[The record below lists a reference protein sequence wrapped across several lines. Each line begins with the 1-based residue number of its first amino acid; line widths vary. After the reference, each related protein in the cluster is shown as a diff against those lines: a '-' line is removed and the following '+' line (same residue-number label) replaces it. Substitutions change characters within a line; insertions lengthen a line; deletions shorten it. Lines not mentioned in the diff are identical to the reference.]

1 MGVALRY
8 AARSDVGLVRTN
20 NQDSAYAGPHLLV
33 VADGMGGH
41 AGGDVASSLAIAT
54 FAPLDD
60 EALGPDDA
68 LGELEHAI
76 EDARDDIRARSAAE
90 PDLAGMGTTVTAILR
105 TGNKLAMV
113 HLGDS
118 RGYLMR
124 DGVLAQVT
132 TDHTF
137 VQHLV
142 DIGRITPEEAEHHPQ
157 RSVVMRVLGD
167 FETDLTPDM
176 SVREAR
182 PGDRWLLCSDGLSGF
197 VSAETIETTMREL
210 TDVDACADRLVQ
222 LALRGGGGDNVTVVL
237 ADVVELDE
245 LPDGSAPGTSPQ
257 VVGAAATTRDDPT
270 VAADGPAAR
279 AAGLAAAAARAQRS
293 GLAGSAGDEPAPEPG
308 TVPDETAARARDGDE
323 REDDEL
329 EDDEEAGTR
338 RSRGALVAVL
348 VAVLAV
354 ALVGGAAAW
363 TRTQY
368 YVGIDGDEVAI
379 FQGVPGTIGPLSL
392 STVVERTGITTDEIE
407 SQYVRDRL
415 GQSIHAD
422 DREAARRLV
431 DELVATDPTD
441 DPTDDP
447 TPEPTLEPTAPAT
460 GQPTVRP
467 TVRPT
472 VDPTTRATTRP
483 TPRTT
488 RSAAGTDG

>member
-60 EALGPDDA
+60 DALGPDDA
-68 LGELEHAI
+68 LGELERAI

-118 RGYLMR
+118 RGYLLR
-124 DGVLAQVT
+124 DGVLTQVT

-182 PGDRWLLCSDGLSGF
+182 AGDRWLLCSDGLSGF

-210 TDVDACADRLVQ
+210 ADVDACADRLVQ

-245 LPDGSAPGTSPQ
+245 LPDGAAPETSPQ

-293 GLAGSAGDEPAPEPG
+293 GLAGTGGDEAGTSTGTETGTEPAPDG
-308 TVPDETAARARDGDE
+308 PDTGS
-323 REDDEL
+323 DEL
-329 EDDEEAGTR
+329 EDDEDEAAPR
-338 RSRGALVAVL
+338 RSRAALVAVL
-348 VAVLAV
+348 VTVLAV
-354 ALVGGAAAW
+354 ALAGGALAW

-368 YVGIDGDEVAI
+368 YVGIDGDEVAV
-379 FQGVPGTIGPLSL
+379 FQGVPGTIGPISL
-392 STVVERTGITTDEIE
+392 STVAVSTGIRTDEIA

-415 GQSIHAD
+415 GQTIHAD
-422 DREAARRLV
+422 DRAAALRLV
-431 DELVATDPTD
+431 DELVVTDPD
-441 DPTDDP
+441 DQPADEP
-447 TPEPTLEPTAPAT
+447 TP
-460 GQPTVRP
+460 QPTPSLAP
-467 TVRPT
+467 TPT
-472 VDPTTRATTRP
+472 GAPTGATPSARP
-483 TPRTT
+483 TPT
-488 RSAAGTDG
+488 RSAGTDG